1 MLNDRS
7 TADEIVASGT
17 RTAVLPIGSTEQHG
31 AHLPV
36 GTDNRIAEAVAAA
49 FAERTGAWLLPV
61 LPISTCREHLGKKG
75 SVGVTAATFLALLKD
90 VAASLEAEGFDRLV
104 LVVGHGGVFVAGP
117 ATREIDSDGGPL
129 KVIRVDLVAAME
141 SPEAAAILETCGNL
155 HACEYETSLMLHL
168 DPDAVHMERAVDCV
182 PDAPRDALN
191 YAPIFRFSPS
201 GVWGTPSLATKGK
214 GERLFAMLVD
224 WTMRYVARVEGILGG
239 R

>member
-1 MLNDRS
+1 MCSSDL
-7 TADEIVASGT
+7 
-17 RTAVLPIGSTEQHG
+17 
-31 AHLPV
+31 
-36 GTDNRIAEAVAAA
+36 
-49 FAERTGAWLLPV
+49 
-61 LPISTCREHLGKKG
+61 ISTCREHLGKKG

-90 VAASLEAEGFDRLV
+90 IAASLEAEGFDRLV
-104 LVVGHGGVFVAGP
+104 LVVGHGGVFIAGP

-141 SPEAAAILETCGNL
+141 SPEAAAILDSSGNL

-168 DPDAVHMERAVDCV
+168 DPDAVHMERTVDFV

-201 GVWGTPSLATKGK
+201 GVWGTPSLATKEK
-214 GERLFAMLVD
+214 GERLFAMLLD
-224 WTMRYVARVEGILGG
+224 WTGRYVARVEGILGG

>member
-7 TADEIVASGT
+7 TADEIHSSGT

-36 GTDNRIAEAVAAA
+36 GTDNRIAGAVAAA
-49 FAERTGAWLLPV
+49 YAERTGAWLLPT
-61 LPISTCREHLGKKG
+61 LPISTCREHRGKRG

-90 VAASLEAEGFDRLV
+90 VAESLRVEGFERLV

-117 ATREIDSDGGPL
+117 ATREIDSDGGSL

-141 SPEAAAILETCGNL
+141 SPETASILDSRGNL

-168 DPDAVHMERAVDCV
+168 DPTAVHMDRVVDCV

-191 YAPIFRFSPS
+191 YASIFHFSPG
-201 GVWGTPSLATKGK
+201 GVWGSPSFATREK

-224 WTMRYVARVEGILGG
+224 WTARYVDRVEGILSG